1 MNSFDLETLTITEAG
16 DLIGK
21 GDLSPV
27 ELTQA
32 TLERIERID
41 PLLRAFITV
50 TPEYAMERA
59 RQAEQEIA
67 VGQHRG
73 PLHGVPYTL
82 KDIIPTAGIRTTFG
96 HPRLK
101 DFKPKESATVHNL
114 LEDAGAVLVGKVY
127 SLLGRGDGPIECYS
141 PWDPTTSPG
150 TSSCGSGSAV
160 AASLCLLSIGSDTG
174 GSVRHPA
181 SNCGLVGMKATF
193 GRISRFGIWAASWST
208 DQAGPLTKTV
218 EDNALALQTLAGYD
232 PKDPVT
238 IHAPVPDYRS
248 TMRDGIRG
256 LRVGLPVD
264 HWVWKQWVDEDEE
277 DAVRKAVDVLEELG
291 ADVHE
296 VALPLSVGS
305 RENSL
310 VAEAPVY
317 FEDNFSKEDLEEW
330 HELHPQLERGRQQT
344 FAEYI
349 HGQNKRAA
357 IRQEITGVLTQVD
370 VIAMPTGSTIGDKAE
385 AATAVIR
392 GRELPARSRA
402 VYLNGMASQ
411 AGVPALSVLCG
422 FAKEG
427 RFPVGLQLIGR
438 DLDEALLYRVAY
450 SYEQAT
456 EWHMRHPSL

>member
-101 DFKPKESATVHNL
+101 DFEPKESATVHNL

-150 TSSCGSGSAV
+150 TSSCGSGSA
-160 AASLCLLSIGSDTG
+160 
-174 GSVRHPA
+174 
-181 SNCGLVGMKATF
+181 NCT
-193 GRISRFGIWAASWST
+193 R
-208 DQAGPLTKTV
+208 
-218 EDNALALQTLAGYD
+218 N
-232 PKDPVT
+232 
-238 IHAPVPDYRS
+238 
-248 TMRDGIRG
+248 TMPGWDR
-256 LRVGLPVD
+256 L
-264 HWVWKQWVDEDEE
+264 
-277 DAVRKAVDVLEELG
+277 
-291 ADVHE
+291 
-296 VALPLSVGS
+296 
-305 RENSL
+305 
-310 VAEAPVY
+310 
-317 FEDNFSKEDLEEW
+317 
-330 HELHPQLERGRQQT
+330 
-344 FAEYI
+344 
-349 HGQNKRAA
+349 
-357 IRQEITGVLTQVD
+357 
-370 VIAMPTGSTIGDKAE
+370 
-385 AATAVIR
+385 
-392 GRELPARSRA
+392 
-402 VYLNGMASQ
+402 
-411 AGVPALSVLCG
+411 
-422 FAKEG
+422 
-427 RFPVGLQLIGR
+427 
-438 DLDEALLYRVAY
+438 
-450 SYEQAT
+450 
-456 EWHMRHPSL
+456 